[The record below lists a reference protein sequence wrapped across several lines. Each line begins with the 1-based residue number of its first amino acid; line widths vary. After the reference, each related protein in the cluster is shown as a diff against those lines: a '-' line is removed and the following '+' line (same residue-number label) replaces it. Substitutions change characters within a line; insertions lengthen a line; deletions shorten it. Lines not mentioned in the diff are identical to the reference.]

1 MMEVQVSP
9 PLRIAFLLNNLNG
22 GGAERAAVTVA
33 NTLAEKGHE
42 VSLVLNRRQG
52 PYLADV
58 SEQVKVV
65 VLGQRMLYVLPLLL
79 KRLRRERFDAVLTV
93 LDQPSIAALL
103 LKPFIGKTRIIVVEC
118 NNPLPVEGGP
128 RKPVWRLVRSLR
140 RWLYPRSD
148 HIISKSEGIKYA
160 LITHFGCRAGQ
171 VTAIANPVDMARI
184 DMLSAE
190 SSDHRWLTDR
200 ETSVILAVGR
210 LEPQKDY
217 ATLLYAFA
225 LLRQSRRAR
234 LIILGEGGE
243 RSALEALAQRLGIA
257 GDVDMP
263 GFARNPYALMR
274 DSDLYVL
281 SSRWEGWPNALVEAL
296 ACGTPVVATDCD
308 SGPRDILL
316 DGEFGTL
323 VPVGDVDAL
332 ARAMHVALD
341 APRDMDELK
350 RRAGAFT
357 PEKTALAYKDVIR
370 KVMTR

>member
-1 MMEVQVSP
+1 MIGVQISP
-9 PLRIAFLLNNLNG
+9 SLRIAFLLNNLNG
-22 GGAERAAVTVA
+22 GGAERVAVTVA

-58 SEQVKVV
+58 SEEVKVV

-79 KRLRRERFDAVLTV
+79 KLLRREQFDAVLTI

-148 HIISKSEGIKYA
+148 HIISKSEGIKHA
-160 LITHFGCRAGQ
+160 LITHFGCRTGQ
-171 VTAIANPVDMARI
+171 VTAIANPVDIARI
-184 DMLSAE
+184 DMLAAE
-190 SSDHRWLTDR
+190 PPDHHWLTNR

-225 LLRQSRRAR
+225 LLRQSRPAR

-243 RSALEALAQRLGIA
+243 RFALEALAQRLGVA

-308 SGPRDILL
+308 SGPRDILR

-332 ARAMHVALD
+332 ARAMHAALD
-341 APRDMDELK
+341 APRDTDELK

-357 PEKTALAYKDVIR
+357 PEKAALAYEDVIR
-370 KVMTR
+370 KVMNR